1 MKAIRV
7 DEAGSYDALRT
18 VEMEKP
24 ELGPGQVLVKTAA
37 ISVNFA
43 DTMVRRG
50 IYPGMPPFPL
60 TPGLEASGTVEAV
73 GEGVTRLSLGQRVV
87 VFGSACYAEYVTAPE
102 VAAAPLPE
110 GVEFGAAAAL
120 PVIYLTAYHMLHTMA
135 KLPPGSTVL
144 VRAAAGGVGTAAGQL
159 CRQAGIR
166 AIGTT
171 SSAEKA
177 AFARRHGYSEVILY
191 TEENVVERVKELTA
205 GRGVDVVLDAVAG
218 EAFADD
224 FEMLA
229 PMGQIIWF
237 GMASG
242 MPEADIGQ
250 KILEHA
256 GRSAGVRFFVLY
268 SVPPDRF
275 ASSMRDLLNHLA
287 DGKINPH
294 IHATFPLE
302 EAPRAHELLES
313 KAVMGKVL
321 LEP

>member
-7 DEAGSYDALRT
+7 HEAGSYDTLRM
-18 VEMEKP
+18 VEIEKP
-24 ELGPGQVLVKTAA
+24 APGPGQVLVKTAA

-73 GEGVTRLSLGQRVV
+73 GDGVTRLRPGQRVV
-87 VFGSACYAEYVTAPE
+87 TFASSCYAEYVTTPE
-102 VAAAPLPE
+102 IAVAALPE
-110 GVEFGAAAAL
+110 AVDFGTAAAL
-120 PVIYLTAYHMLHTMA
+120 PVIYLTAHHMLHTMA
-135 KLPPGSTVL
+135 KMESGSTVL

-159 CRQAGIR
+159 CRLAGIR

-171 SSAEKA
+171 SSPEKA
-177 AFARRHGYSEVILY
+177 DFARRHGYGEVILY
-191 TEENVVERVKELTA
+191 PRENVVERVKELTA
-205 GRGVDVVLDAVAG
+205 GKGVNVVLDAVAG
-218 EAFADD
+218 EDFGDG

-237 GMASG
+237 GMAG
-242 MPEADIGQ
+242 GPPQVDIGQ

-268 SVPPDRF
+268 SVPPGDF
-275 ASSMRDLLNHLA
+275 ATSMNELLGLVA
-287 DGKINPH
+287 AGKLSPH
-294 IHATFPLE
+294 IHATLPLA
-302 EAPRAHELLES
+302 EAGRAHELLES
-313 KAVMGKVL
+313 KAVMGKIL

>member
-73 GEGVTRLSLGQRVV
+73 GEV
-87 VFGSACYAEYVTAPE
+87 
-102 VAAAPLPE
+102 
-110 GVEFGAAAAL
+110 
-120 PVIYLTAYHMLHTMA
+120 
-135 KLPPGSTVL
+135 
-144 VRAAAGGVGTAAGQL
+144 
-159 CRQAGIR
+159 
-166 AIGTT
+166 
-171 SSAEKA
+171 
-177 AFARRHGYSEVILY
+177 
-191 TEENVVERVKELTA
+191 
-205 GRGVDVVLDAVAG
+205 
-218 EAFADD
+218 
-224 FEMLA
+224 
-229 PMGQIIWF
+229 
-237 GMASG
+237 
-242 MPEADIGQ
+242 
-250 KILEHA
+250 
-256 GRSAGVRFFVLY
+256 
-268 SVPPDRF
+268 
-275 ASSMRDLLNHLA
+275 